1 MWKKAVLLMAISTC
15 MVGNVVAQS
24 IIDVHCHNILPFYM
38 EVLEKH
44 NAAMDEG
51 FPLPAWNVGAHL
63 EFMDAGL
70 PFKKHGYRDFILRFG
85 GKQSSTR
92 RWFRFSWKWLNKL
105 LCKFYI

>member
-44 NAAMDEG
+44 NARWMKAFLSRHGMSVHIWNSWRK
-51 FPLPAWNVGAHL
+51 PA
-63 EFMDAGL
+63 
-70 PFKKHGYRDFILRFG
+70 
-85 GKQSSTR
+85 
-92 RWFRFSWKWLNKL
+92 
-105 LCKFYI
+105 